1 MNEVIALT
9 NSGGGGGVA
18 DGYRCCDRCM
28 LCVMMSAILPP
39 SQNGSVS
46 V

>member
-9 NSGGGGGVA
+9 NSGGGGVA
-18 DGYRCCDRCM
+18 DGFCCRERWM
-28 LCVMMSAILPP
+28 LCDMRAAILPP
-39 SQNGSVS
+39 SQNGSVR